1 MVSANSNDSSFANGN
16 LEEFSYVVPKY
27 SSTMVASPKG
37 DTFGSRVMLL
47 E

>member
-16 LEEFSYVVPKY
+16 LEEFSYVVPEY
-27 SSTMVASPKG
+27 SSTKVASPKG